1 MFEITVETNRITHMG
16 KYLRKV
22 PVQQLK
28 GFFSQGVISIYA
40 AFSVLFCSSRTAC
53 YNSGILV
60 NGPFYL

>member
-16 KYLRKV
+16 KYLKKV

-28 GFFSQGVISIYA
+28 FFSQGVISIYA

-53 YNSGILV
+53 YNGDILV